1 MIEPINQEILYA
13 YASTIIQKPILPVA
27 KIDKDK
33 KLSAFLQ
40 LSPQKMN
47 YLTSIFELLS

>member
-13 YASTIIQKPILPVA
+13 YASTIIQKPIPVA

-47 YLTSIFELLS
+47 YLTSIFELIS

>member
-13 YASTIIQKPILPVA
+13 YASTIIQKPIPVA

-40 LSPQKMN
+40 LSQQKMN